1 MYSSLDCIKIYS
13 CSRLVQFELR
23 NPSLLASNEKIS
35 PSGPDPVL
43 IAGDCGGVPGSSD
56 PVSTAARRGDGSHSD
71 DGSYERMISI
81 RKPSTST
88 FICRLNFPGY
98 EGIQELPCFYR
109 RKGLERGWCW
119 CESVFHPSRQ
129 PFQYGRSQTLAS
141 RPYASRAL
149 ANYAFALDGASRQ
162 ASRLEPF
169 LEDARSLF
177 LDLPTS
183 LHNRALRQ

>member
-71 DGSYERMISI
+71 DRGYERMISI

-88 FICRLNFPGY
+88 FICRLNFSG
-98 EGIQELPCFYR
+98 
-109 RKGLERGWCW
+109 
-119 CESVFHPSRQ
+119 V
-129 PFQYGRSQTLAS
+129 
-141 RPYASRAL
+141 
-149 ANYAFALDGASRQ
+149 
-162 ASRLEPF
+162 
-169 LEDARSLF
+169 
-177 LDLPTS
+177 
-183 LHNRALRQ
+183 